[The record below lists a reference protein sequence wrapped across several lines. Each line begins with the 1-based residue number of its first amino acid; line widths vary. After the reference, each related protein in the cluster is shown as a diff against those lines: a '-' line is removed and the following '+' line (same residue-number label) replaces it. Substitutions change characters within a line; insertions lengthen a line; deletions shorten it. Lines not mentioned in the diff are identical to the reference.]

1 MYLLEKGNIRLA
13 LGIELRFN
21 QILSVLQNTNV
32 VGSDVL
38 LDRNIEIDTII
49 KVVQIV
55 ALHVSNQQQ
64 EDT

>member
-21 QILSVLQNTNV
+21 QILSVLQNTNI

-49 KVVQIV
+49 KVVKIV

>member
-55 ALHVSNQQQ
+55 ALHISNQQQ

>member
-21 QILSVLQNTNV
+21 QILSVFQNTNV

>member
-21 QILSVLQNTNV
+21 QILSVLQNTNI

>member
-21 QILSVLQNTNV
+21 QILSVFQNTNV

-55 ALHVSNQQQ
+55 ALHISNQQQ

>member
-21 QILSVLQNTNV
+21 QILSVLQNTNII
-32 VGSDVL
+32 GSDVL

-55 ALHVSNQQQ
+55 ALHISNQQQ